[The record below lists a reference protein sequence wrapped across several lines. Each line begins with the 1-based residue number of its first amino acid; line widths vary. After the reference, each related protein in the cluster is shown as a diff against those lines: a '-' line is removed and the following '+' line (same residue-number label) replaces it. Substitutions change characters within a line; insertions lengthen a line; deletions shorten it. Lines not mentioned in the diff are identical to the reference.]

1 MFGRLPRYYFVP
13 LLWYNV
19 APVEGRSLGWQET
32 FMDTDA
38 LIAGTA
44 VQPRP
49 YQARIVRKAA
59 DLFARQN
66 LRSVLIDSP
75 TGSGKTIMALLI
87 AKALQDEMG
96 VRVGWVAMRR
106 YLLDQA
112 EEENQRHRIGVEAS
126 YVSMFDRDPPTGLDL
141 LVVDEAQHDAAQS
154 MAVLHQRIRPRFILG
169 LSATPFRAD
178 RIKLCFDVVLKDAGI
193 AALIQDG
200 YLSPYHHYTLPKY
213 DPLTTAA
220 FYLREPKRWGRSLFY
235 FRTVAECDRVAGA
248 LREGGVRAEVV
259 TGSSDRDR
267 QLAQF
272 AAGEI
277 DVLCNCMVLSE
288 GFNCPQLR
296 TVFCRP
302 SCKSV
307 TIQMAGRV
315 LRRHPDF
322 AAKQIVQC
330 NQTRWPFA
338 RTAAPA
344 IQYVWAG
351 DEWRSLEVNPRITQ
365 VNLRTLQALAKSDAQ
380 LPEYVLRRAGW
391 LRARREHEA
400 KREAEVA

>member
-1 MFGRLPRYYFVP
+1 V
-13 LLWYNV
+13 
-19 APVEGRSLGWQET
+19 
-32 FMDTDA
+32 DTDA
-38 LIAGTA
+38 LIARTA

-59 DLFARQN
+59 DLFANQY

-87 AKALQDEMG
+87 AKALQERLG

-112 EEENQRHRIGVEAS
+112 EDENRRHKIDVDAT
-126 YVSMFDRDPPTGLDL
+126 YVSMFDREPPTGLDL

-178 RIKLCFDVVLKDAGI
+178 KVKLCFDTVIKDAGI

-200 YLSPYHHYTLPKY
+200 YLSGYHHYTLPKY
-213 DPLTTAA
+213 DPTTTAA
-220 FYLREPKRWGRSLFY
+220 FYLRDPKRWGRSLFY
-235 FRTVAECDRVAGA
+235 FRTVAECNKAAAA
-248 LREGGVRAEVV
+248 LRKGGVTAEVV

-267 QLAQF
+267 QLTQF

-277 DVLCNCMVLSE
+277 EVLCNCMVLSE
-288 GFNCPQLR
+288 GFNCPQLQ

-315 LRRHPDF
+315 LRRHADHPF
-322 AAKQIVQC
+322 KQIVQC
-330 NQTRWPFA
+330 HQTRWPFA
-338 RTAAPA
+338 RTAAPQ
-344 IQYVWAG
+344 IQYVWTNG
-351 DEWRSLEVNPRITQ
+351 EWRSLEVNPRITQ
-365 VNLRTLQALAKSDAQ
+365 VNMRTLKALAQTDAQ

-391 LRARREHEA
+391 LKLKREFEA
-400 KREAEVA
+400 KQESEMA